1 MADTQLFAN
10 NAVALLAAPIS
21 ATDTSLTV
29 MPGYGALFPLPS
41 APGEYFLVTLENQS
55 ATTREIIRVNA
66 RAGNTFTS
74 IDRAQ
79 EGTLA
84 LAWGATSG
92 NDTLVD
98 HRVTAETLRQS
109 MVKPPSNFGVGTNGA
124 TIAIG
129 SSSLVNTMLI
139 SAGNKTCK
147 WIITI
152 CTADN
157 RITMAEVLA
166 VHRAAPLTPAYNV
179 YARVGDAVNF
189 AISVIGSPSDM
200 SLQITNNDTVNFSSV
215 DVIRIQHLLS

>member
-1 MADTQLFAN
+1 MADKQLFTN

-21 ATDTSLTV
+21 STATSLLV
-29 MPGYGALFPLPS
+29 MPGYGTLFPQPS

-55 ATTREIIRVNA
+55 ATTREIIRVNG
-66 RAGNTFTS
+66 RSGNTFTN

-79 EGTLA
+79 EGTSA

-98 HRVTAETLRQS
+98 HRVTAETMRQA
-109 MVKPPSNFGVGTNGA
+109 MLKPASNFGSSTTGAVVNVGTTA
-124 TIAIG
+124 A
-129 SSSLVNTMLI
+129 VNTMPI

-157 RITMAEVLA
+157 RTTMAEVLA
-166 VHRAAPLTPAYNV
+166 VHRPAPGAPAYNV
-179 YARVGDAVNF
+179 YARVGDTISFAVN
-189 AISVIGSPSDM
+189 VIGTPTDM
-200 SLQITNNDTVNFSSV
+200 SLQITNNDTVNFTSV